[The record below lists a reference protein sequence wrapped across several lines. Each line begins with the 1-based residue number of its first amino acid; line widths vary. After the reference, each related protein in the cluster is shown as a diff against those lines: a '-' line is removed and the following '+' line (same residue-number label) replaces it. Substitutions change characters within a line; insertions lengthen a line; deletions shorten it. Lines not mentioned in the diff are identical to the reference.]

1 MEFRAG
7 VLVCCPFEENYAF
20 EIEREA
26 TVQFKEGC
34 VMQVFARILKNAERF
49 ASFHHQNEIRQVFD
63 TKRRGSSGGMTQL
76 TLALE
81 SQAHGLGRPPQ
92 NRKRRQRLVPADLNT
107 ANHIRVFRVDRRTG
121 DDAGLRIAMALGP
134 GSDEFGSRRTPRRIA
149 KDSEGLRQIPLL
161 GRLVPRDRGRPARWK
176 AKA

>member
-7 VLVCCPFEENYAF
+7 VLVCCAFEENYGF

-26 TVQFKEGC
+26 VLQFEEGC
-34 VMQVFARILKNAERF
+34 VMQVFACILKNAERF
-49 ASFHHQNEIRQVFD
+49 ASFHHQNEIRQVFH
-63 TKRRGSSGGMTQL
+63 TKSRGSSGGMTQL

-92 NRKRRQRLVPADLNT
+92 NRKRRQRVDPADLDA
-107 ANHIRVFRVDRRTG
+107 ANQIRVFRVDRRTG
-121 DDAGLRIAMALGP
+121 DHTGLRIGMALGP
-134 GSDEFGSRRTPRRIA
+134 GGDEFGSGRTPGRVA

-161 GRLVPRDRGRPARWK
+161 GRLVPGDRGRRARWK